1 MFSTAIIKTE
11 YLPPVSTFWALANSD
26 KVLLE
31 VKENYQKK
39 STRNRARIQGVNKIE
54 VLSVPLKRG
63 KNSKMPIENVQVSY
77 DDNWPGKHLH
87 SIRSAYGNSPY
98 FDFYF
103 ESIETIIRTEYD
115 TLLEL
120 NNTLLNLFLES
131 LTLSTDIQNTTAFK
145 SEYEINDCDLRF
157 VKYND
162 PILPNYTPKKYN
174 QVFEEKHGF
183 VPNLSILDLIM
194 CKGPESILYI

>member
-11 YLPPVSTFWALANSD
+11 YLPPISTFWAILNSD
-26 KVLLE
+26 SLLLE
-31 VKENYQKK
+31 IKENYQKK
-39 STRNRARIQGVNKIE
+39 STRNRATIQGVNKIE

-63 KNSKMPIENVQVSY
+63 KNSKMPIEEVQISY

-98 FDFYF
+98 FEFYF
-103 ESIETIIRTEYD
+103 ESLEALIRSEYNS
-115 TLLEL
+115 LVEL
-120 NNTLLNLFLES
+120 NTALLDFLLDS
-131 LTLSTDIQNTTAFK
+131 LAIDTKIEHTEAFNATY
-145 SEYEINDCDLRF
+145 SDDDCDLRF
-157 VKYND
+157 IAYND
-162 PILPNYTPKKYN
+162 PNISGYKPKKYN

-183 VPNLSILDLIM
+183 VPNLSILDLLM